1 MYKKSMVIASL
12 VLNIMLL
19 STMPVMAQDSYKR
32 VLFACG
38 SNGHGEVVWGA
49 GFLAG
54 NPPYL
59 FGEPE
64 YHALLES
71 STFALAGTAQV
82 EDAVDSWYLFKE
94 GTAKVAGAMRAQ
106 WTGIDGKRH
115 DLIILFKSTKETRGI
130 VGHLWSPP
138 TPGVPK
144 WGDVCILGVGIPEI
158 ALQVP
163 LPEPEDM
170 DPNSATLAFCGI
182 HTYGDVKEKISG
194 VAHLIIYDWTDMKI
208 REFLLNLWIDE
219 PGTYVA
225 LVWLS
230 YETISLEEWFG
241 PGPEILLPAKVLEVH
256 IKLI

>member
-19 STMPVMAQDSYKR
+19 STMPVMAQESYKR
-32 VLFACG
+32 VSFACE
-38 SNGHGEVVWGA
+38 SNGHGLVVWGA
-49 GFLAG
+49 GVLAG

-71 STFALAGTAQV
+71 STFAIGGTAQV
-82 EDAVDSWYLFKE
+82 EDTVDFWYLFKE
-94 GTAKVAGAMRAQ
+94 GTVKVAGAMRAQ
-106 WTGIDGKRH
+106 WTGNDEESHNLKIQ
-115 DLIILFKSTKETRGI
+115 FKSNEETLGI

-138 TPGVPK
+138 IPGVPK
-144 WGDVCILGVGIPEI
+144 WGDVCILGVGIPEM
-158 ALQVP
+158 ALP
-163 LPEPEDM
+163 LPEPEYM

-182 HTYGDVKEKISG
+182 YTYGDVKEKISG
-194 VAHLIIYDWTDMKI
+194 VAHLIIYDWTDIKI

-219 PGTYVA
+219 PGTYVTLA
-225 LVWLS
+225 WMS
-230 YETISLEEWFG
+230 YETISPEEWFG
-241 PGPEILLPAKVLEVH
+241 PGPEILLPAKVLNVN